1 MLGAMLIL
9 FDIDATLI
17 TSQRSGVHAM
27 TDAGRE
33 IVGDHFTAEG
43 ISFAG
48 GLDPSL
54 IADMLVRH
62 DRPGDAPAVEAFRA
76 VYARRL
82 RDRIAARPGIC
93 SALPGVHDLLAG
105 VRERAAG
112 GAVIPGLLTGNFP
125 ETGAMKLADAGIDL
139 EQFRVRVWGCD
150 SPFDPP
156 LREHLPGVAH
166 KRCRED
172 LKREIGGVETV
183 VIGDTPAD
191 VRCALAHNCRALG
204 VATGQYSLD
213 DLRAAG
219 AHHAVNNL
227 RDTDALLRWLL
238 D

>member
-17 TSQRSGVHAM
+17 TSQRSGVLAM
-27 TDAGRE
+27 TEAGRE
-33 IVGDHFTAEG
+33 IVGEHFSAEG

-62 DRPGDAPAVEAFRA
+62 GRPGDAAGVGEFRA
-76 VYARRL
+76 RYAERL
-82 RDRIAARPGIC
+82 RERIAARPGVC
-93 SALPGVHDLLAG
+93 RALPGVHDLLAS
-105 VRERAAG
+105 VRERAAA

-150 SPFDPP
+150 SPIDPP

-166 KRCRED
+166 RRCRED
-172 LKREIGGVETV
+172 LNRQIGGAETV

-191 VRCALAHNCRALG
+191 VRCALAHGCRALG
-204 VATGQYSLD
+204 VATGQYSTA

-219 AHHAVNNL
+219 AHHAVDCL
-227 RDTDALLRWLL
+227 RDTDALLRWMLG
-238 D
+238 